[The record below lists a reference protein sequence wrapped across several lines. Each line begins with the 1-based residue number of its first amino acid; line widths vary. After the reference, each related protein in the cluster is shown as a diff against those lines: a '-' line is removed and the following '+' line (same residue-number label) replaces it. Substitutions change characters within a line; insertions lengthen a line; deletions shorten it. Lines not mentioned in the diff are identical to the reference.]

1 MGKFREKTMHFII
14 LGINLLSILLCCCV
28 ENNEGSKNSFVLVET
43 NNGINI
49 VVFSIMIAIL
59 AFIYLL
65 PLMEKASLKTKK
77 LLGGLAYLILGVFVF
92 SNCMALSG
100 MSNVVVNYPVAIFN
114 IAIIVFGIVLL
125 CFKIPKPVAS
135 EIDNRPV
142 TIKEHLTDESEGGVL
157 LNNIP
162 KTIVKKPEKLSES
175 SNELLYWMKL
185 YDDGLITEEEFK
197 KIKEKLYKI
206 AGI

>member
-1 MGKFREKTMHFII
+1 MGKFREKIMHIII
-14 LGINLLSILLCCCV
+14 LGINFLSILLCCCV
-28 ENNEGSKNSFVLVET
+28 ENNEGSKDSFVFVET
-43 NNGINI
+43 NNGIN
-49 VVFSIMIAIL
+49 VVFFSVMIAIL
-59 AFIYLL
+59 AFIYLV
-65 PLMEKASLKTKK
+65 PVMKKANFKTKK
-77 LLGGLAYLILGVFVF
+77 LLGGLAYLILGVFIF
-92 SNCMALSG
+92 SNCMAASN
-100 MSNVVVNYPVAIFN
+100 SNVIIIYPIAIFN
-114 IAIIVFGIVLL
+114 VFVVISGIVLL
-125 CFKIPKPVAS
+125 CFKIPKPVAL